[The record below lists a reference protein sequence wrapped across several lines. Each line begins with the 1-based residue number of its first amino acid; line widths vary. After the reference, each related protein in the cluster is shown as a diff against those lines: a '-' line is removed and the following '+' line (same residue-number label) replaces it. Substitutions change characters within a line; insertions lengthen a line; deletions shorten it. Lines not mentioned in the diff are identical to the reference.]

1 MICLSVVS
9 HGQLSLATEFL
20 RCIARIRP
28 AQLSHIIYTRN
39 IAEGD
44 LPDLDLGHIGL
55 TVVTNDQVQGFG
67 TNHNAA
73 FAHCRQPIFCVCNP
87 DIVLESDPFPALV
100 EAFRDEHVGLVA
112 PLVMSPQGA
121 VENTSR
127 ALYTP
132 FEVLAQ
138 KLRPANRAARADW
151 LAGMFLLFR
160 SEAYRTISGFDSGYF
175 LYIEDVDICTR
186 LRLAGWTLRQVP
198 EARVIHNARKQ
209 SHRSPGHTR
218 WHLAGMSRYWLS
230 RSFWR
235 YRALLRRER
244 RATRAVSSR

>member
-9 HGQLSLATEFL
+9 HGQLSLATELL
-20 RCIARIRP
+20 RGIARIRP
-28 AQLSHIIYTRN
+28 ALLSRIIYTRN
-39 IAEGD
+39 IPEDD
-44 LPDLDLGHIGL
+44 LPDLDLGPIEL
-55 TVVTNDQVQGFG
+55 TVISNQRVQGFG

-73 FAHCRQPIFCVCNP
+73 FALCREPVFCVCNP
-87 DIVLESDPFPALV
+87 DIVLDSDPFPALV
-100 EAFRDEHVGLVA
+100 QALQEARLGIVA
-112 PLVMSPQGA
+112 PLVVSPQGS

-132 FEVLAQ
+132 REVIAQ
-138 KLRPANRAARADW
+138 KLRPANRAAQADW

-160 SEAYRTISGFDSGYF
+160 SEAYREIGGFDPDYF

-186 LRLAGWTLRQVP
+186 LRLAGWRLRQVP
-198 EARVIHNARKQ
+198 EARVIHHARKQ

-218 WHLAGMSRYWLS
+218 WHLAGMFRYWRSL
-230 RSFWR
+230 SFWR

-244 RATRAVSSR
+244 RAARATSSR